1 MAPGTDEPFTGSSSG
16 DHAGARDLPE
26 SPKPPDGTAPG
37 STASAGTSSELR
49 DRTRQQILDS
59 MGGWSGT
66 IVAAIPLLVFVLV
79 NAVTGLRAA
88 VGAAVAAGVLVAG
101 YRLARH
107 QPVQQA
113 LTGLFSVAIAAAI
126 AARTGEARG
135 FFLLGIVSA
144 FGYAAVFAVSLLVRR
159 PLVGVI
165 WEYLDPSPLPEGQRW
180 YRLRGLRRAYDVATL
195 AVLAMFVARAV
206 VQLSLFSENRTG
218 LLAAAKLAMGLP
230 LYLAVVAVVFW
241 VVRRGRHRLGLHPSL
256 DPAELTGVNRLNG
269 VDHATEDS
277 ATGLRGADSATGLR
291 GADSAP
297 DGGLSLRKGDE

>member
-1 MAPGTDEPFTGSSSG
+1 MAP
-16 DHAGARDLPE
+16 
-26 SPKPPDGTAPG
+26 PD
-37 STASAGTSSELR
+37 ELR
-49 DRTRQQILDS
+49 ERTRQQILDS

-79 NAVTGLRAA
+79 NAVTGLRPAI
-88 VGAAVAAGVLVAG
+88 GAAVAAGVLVAG
-101 YRLARH
+101 YRLARR

-113 LTGLFSVAIAAAI
+113 LTGLFSVAVAAAI
-126 AARTGEARG
+126 AGRTGEARG

-165 WEYLDPSPLPEGQRW
+165 WEYLDPSPLPDGQRW
-180 YRLRGLRRAYDVATL
+180 HRLRELRRAYDVATT
-195 AVLAMFVARAV
+195 AVLAMFLARAV

-241 VVRRGRHRLGLHPSL
+241 VVRRARHRLGLHPTLGTDGPVLLAGS
-256 DPAELTGVNRLNG
+256 DNADLTHSGGADLTHPG
-269 VDHATEDS
+269 S
-277 ATGLRGADSATGLR
+277 ATRSTGRDGATRSGSADG
-291 GADSAP
+291 AP